1 MNARRDRFVKPSRR
15 FAAPIGVLRLSACI
29 VGGAALSG
37 CAGGLANP
45 FATAPVDPA
54 SPIAADV
61 AAVADTH
68 KSYPSFQDIP
78 KAPAGQRAAASWG
91 QAAAGVE
98 AARDKLERET
108 GPDTWSLGGT
118 AAFASKASASAGR
131 DGASAS
137 GADTEAFA
145 DAARRRAT
153 PPPSPR

>member
-1 MNARRDRFVKPSRR
+1 M
-15 FAAPIGVLRLSACI
+15 GVLRLSACA
-29 VGGAALSG
+29 VGLVALGG

-68 KSYPSFQDIP
+68 KAFPSFQDIP
-78 KAPAGQRAAASWG
+78 KAPTGERSAKAWG

-98 AARDKLERET
+98 AARDKLERDT
-108 GPDTWSLGGT
+108 GPGAWSLGGT
-118 AAFASKASASAGR
+118 EAFASQASASADR
-131 DGASAS
+131 DGATAS
-137 GADTEAFA
+137 EADTEAFA